1 MIKLKEREDL
11 QKIMKT
17 ESGTL
22 MPNIQI
28 LFTIEHT
35 ISKFFKSMTSR
46 YFRQDLT
53 YFSTSY

>member
-17 ESGTL
+17 ESGTM

-35 ISKFFKSMTSR
+35 IFQVFKSMTSR
-46 YFRQDLT
+46 FFDRI
-53 YFSTSY
+53 